1 MVVERQDERSRRS
14 CLRIQLPLA
23 SATQVPLYLHLYIFK
38 LDSAAETYTYL
49 HLIILIAKML
59 HDGTATTNL
68 HTTTTS
74 ILASPG
80 ILSIICS
87 HCSQATLLS
96 LSTTCQSVSTAAL
109 QQLWARLEWFGALI
123 YTLPSD
129 AWRATETDRAVTL
142 VSVPRCC
149 ENGNEM

>member
-1 MVVERQDERSRRS
+1 MKDLDAHVSEFS
-14 CLRIQLPLA
+14 CHLP
-23 SATQVPLYLHLYIFK
+23 VPLRCHSIFISTSSSLTVRLK
-38 LDSAAETYTYL
+38 LTPTYTSSSSLRKCY
-49 HLIILIAKML
+49 M
-59 HDGTATTNL
+59 TAPL